1 MSGFSSL
8 LRGEPDEM
16 SISGPDP
23 EQGPESASEFSG
35 ERRGIFD
42 LLRDSSELEPENRFD
57 FLDEEVNWYQ
67 SVADLSDEPEH
78 LWAAEPSDLGDG
90 PDNELPVPADRP
102 CDVSLPTLEPL
113 PMLSPVRFQGPGS
126 ADPQQNA
133 WQVDAVLFDVKRRRL
148 SVPAQPWKSGP
159 FALKMPGVGSAASF
173 LDRAR
178 PSVGLADVLNPPLN
192 LPLGVREPE
201 PVLAWVV
208 ESRLRHFRVE
218 RSDEDLRVHALA
230 RIRTLVMLDPLAS
243 KLGRSLASDV
253 EHLATEEEISSS
265 FSHAFAS
272 KAASTIHKRAGSL
285 CKFASWCMREGA
297 SPLRFEEVHLYRYL
311 CVLQKSAGATSG
323 SHLIE
328 ALRFLDSVVSLVQ
341 IEVEEVMSAR
351 CRGVAQEMHM
361 TKAPLKQKKALT
373 RKQVEHLELFTTRAS
388 SRHACISGQLLWC
401 MHSGSRWRDSQ
412 TLRHLELEAL
422 ISKTT
427 LTARAKTTLLPYVGV
442 GLGVSGLP
450 WAKAWVDARAAEG
463 LTDVDPFL
471 PTFCE
476 RRGCWGSQRMSA
488 SEASIYLREFFQSM
502 DSSYGELR
510 ELGTHSMKRTLLSW
524 AGKSHPVTFTHPERR
539 LLGHHLDQENK
550 SVVVYSKDAYVA
562 LCGKVLGMYATVP
575 SGLFDP
581 DMSAVM
587 RMKSIAQRAADSE
600 VSSLSSG
607 SEEPTEDLQASFKE
621 RALKVGISSPV
632 LQELLTAGFTTFG
645 KLCFAVSA
653 NPTQL
658 DDTAVDLWVR
668 NVFSTAPSPYQV
680 SCLRRLLFE
689 ANSLNIADL
698 HTRVEPPADNVV
710 RKLPAAERAAR
721 AQAQQARL
729 AGVVFTPETIPAN
742 GPVDLFVDQLES
754 EILQYVGP
762 ERCVSRAQEMMAVKK
777 DKTINVDQDG
787 RMRINS
793 KPNDL
798 RCETSSDA
806 RLRAAWNRRSLAMDL
821 AGVCSYIEIE
831 KWVQHLFSCQAREVP
846 KGMSPISVNQLIQ
859 ADRALFMY
867 ASEKLMGRLA
877 APAGQPKPLDDVI
890 QELMHSP
897 QVTQFLQPVPR
908 PPDPPA
914 GWDSNAWKGKGKKGK
929 EGKDGKGKT
938 GKGTGEDCT
947 YAGKLDAVVRSPT
960 LSVRIPIDRTFDD
973 AEALAVEQLERCS
986 CHYVIT
992 DFEQGGLVV
1001 EDPDGPE
1008 RACFQGKVIH
1018 GRVIPFQ
1025 NHVLVFDAQSQ
1036 RHWTQ
1041 AWKGCRQ
1048 VLVAYSVPTQGL
1060 SAADV
1065 KFLRDLGF
1073 ELPSAATVP
1082 RPIRD
1087 GRPWAIEVFA
1097 GSAVLSKAWVR
1108 AGFRVLAIDICVRGA
1123 QVPIAPLD
1131 LTSPSG
1137 LKIFWDLVAKLQPEA
1152 IHVGVPCGTASRAR
1166 EKRLPANIVAAGA
1179 PEPQPLR
1186 DALHPLGLPSLS
1198 PGSLDELRVAK
1209 ANQLY
1214 ELSLDIALFCIRHNI
1229 VVSIENPARSWAWA
1243 VLVELL
1249 RQRNCSS
1256 DCASFNRLQSV
1267 VFHSCM
1273 HGGSRPKQ
1281 TKLLCTAGVFDTL
1294 NAQCDGQH
1302 QHEPWSVRA
1311 KGGRWH
1317 FATAQEAAYPPLL
1330 AARMARCL
1338 LLHVQLKLPAVRW
1351 EPALSVVSS
1360 AAVSRQTR
1368 KHAALIPEFAQ
1379 VLQLPASQVDKGMRV
1394 LREVSFHGE
1403 CAGDCESREH
1413 AQALKHP
1420 FDTHNPVAAVT
1431 VEAIDFL
1438 VRSSPQQVTLHRK
1451 LALLELQLLIK
1462 KGEREEADL
1471 HSKMHPSVAKVMRGK
1486 KILALKA
1493 LLEQEGY
1500 DDLEAIKFLT
1510 EGVHVMG
1517 SEPPP
1522 PGFDKKVKAAT
1533 LTERDLRDTAK
1544 ERREAI
1550 VGDDAP
1556 GDAAKAQL
1564 LFKVTQEEV
1573 DLGFLDGPYTADE
1586 ISNLVG
1592 RDQWCVIRRFLLDQG
1607 SKHRPIDDAC
1617 QSQTNAAYSATI
1629 RLELHNA
1636 DYVASLALLI
1646 AKKAKDQKHGSGA
1659 WLGKCLDLTKAYK
1672 QVALHPDQRDLC
1684 ITYFRGPGGEE
1695 KNFLPNAL
1703 MFGATAAVFGF
1714 IRISRCLWFLANKY
1728 LKVPSAC
1735 YFDDYPLFAP
1745 EEGAQ
1750 EADECISQ
1758 FFTMLGWSH
1767 AVTGEKGPVAFQRLQ
1782 KLSTRVKHVL
1792 ESMPPRVLSCNF
1804 ACESILVWT
1813 DGSWEAGHAGIGA
1826 CIWDPLKQ
1834 RGHVLG
1840 GVAPAW
1846 AIESW
1851 KEDFDARDGEPQL
1864 ICHIELL
1871 VLVAVRWMFQDQF
1884 LNRRVIMF
1892 VDNDAARYAILKGG
1906 SGSDGMNNLVQ
1917 LFDLPDLKFPS
1928 LYWIDRVPSI
1938 SNIAHGPSRDDFALA
1953 LKLMKATCVEAF
1965 AWHDELKTSVI
1976 TRRK

>member
-1 MSGFSSL
+1 MSGFSSFL
-8 LRGEPDEM
+8 GGEPDEL
-16 SISGPDP
+16 SISGLDP

-35 ERRGIFD
+35 EHRGIFD
-42 LLRDSSELEPENRFD
+42 LLRDSSEHETRLEP
-57 FLDEEVNWYQ
+57 LDEEANWYQ

-78 LWAAEPSDLGDG
+78 LWTAEPSDLGEGLDT
-90 PDNELPVPADRP
+90 ELPVPAEQP
-102 CDVSLPTLEPL
+102 CEVCLPTLEPL

-126 ADPQQNA
+126 ADPQLNA

-148 SVPAQPWKSGP
+148 SIPAQPWNSGP
-159 FALKMPGVGSAASF
+159 FALKMPGIGFATSF
-173 LDRAR
+173 LNRAR

-192 LPLGVREPE
+192 SPLGVREPE

-253 EHLATEEEISSS
+253 ENLATEEEISSS

-297 SPLRFEEVHLYRYL
+297 SPLRFEEVHLYHYL
-311 CVLQKSAGATSG
+311 CDLQKSAGATSG

-328 ALRFLDSVVSLVQ
+328 ALRFLDSVVSLVH

-361 TKAPLKQKKALT
+361 AKAPLRQKKALT

-412 TLRHLELEAL
+412 TLRHIELEVDEESGEVLIYGEAL
-422 ISKTT
+422 TSKTT
-427 LTARAKTTLLPYVGV
+427 LTAKAKTTLLPYVGV

-450 WAKAWVDARAAEG
+450 WAKAWFDARTAEG

-476 RRGCWGSQRMSA
+476 RKGCWGSQRMSA
-488 SEASIYLREFFQSM
+488 SEASIYLREFLQSM
-502 DSSYGELR
+502 DPSYGELR

-562 LCGKVLGMYATVP
+562 LYGKVLGMYATVR

-587 RMKSIAQRAADSE
+587 RMKSIAHQ
-600 VSSLSSG
+600 VGSLSLG
-607 SEEPTEDLQASFKE
+607 SDEPTEDL
-621 RALKVGISSPV
+621 
-632 LQELLTAGFTTFG
+632 
-645 KLCFAVSA
+645 
-653 NPTQL
+653 
-658 DDTAVDLWVR
+658 
-668 NVFSTAPSPYQV
+668 
-680 SCLRRLLFE
+680 
-689 ANSLNIADL
+689 
-698 HTRVEPPADNVV
+698 
-710 RKLPAAERAAR
+710 
-721 AQAQQARL
+721 
-729 AGVVFTPETIPAN
+729 
-742 GPVDLFVDQLES
+742 
-754 EILQYVGP
+754 
-762 ERCVSRAQEMMAVKK
+762 
-777 DKTINVDQDG
+777 
-787 RMRINS
+787 
-793 KPNDL
+793 
-798 RCETSSDA
+798 
-806 RLRAAWNRRSLAMDL
+806 
-821 AGVCSYIEIE
+821 
-831 KWVQHLFSCQAREVP
+831 
-846 KGMSPISVNQLIQ
+846 Q

-897 QVTQFLQPVPR
+897 QVTQFLQPVQR

-938 GKGTGEDCT
+938 GKGTGAAPSKPDIPEGCVSRDAANKPICYGFNRGT
-947 YAGKLDAVVRSPT
+947 CRWKGKAGRCQRGLHICWKDPRTASLARAVP
-960 LSVRIPIDRTFDD
+960 LSVQEQDFSTATVGGTRTFDD
-973 AEALAVEQLERCS
+973 AEALAAEFFLIPKVAAKGADVHVDRHNLPGS
-986 CHYVIT
+986 LNAVIAIT
-992 DFEQGGLVV
+992 DFKQGGLVV

-1008 RACFQGKVIH
+1008 RACFQGKVVH
-1018 GRVIPFQ
+1018 GRIIPFQ

-1041 AWKGCRQ
+1041 AWQGRRQ

-1060 SAADV
+1060 SAEDIQ
-1065 KFLRDLGF
+1065 FLRDLGF
-1073 ELPSAATVP
+1073 SLPSATRVP
-1082 RPIRD
+1082 RPVRD
-1087 GRPWAIEVFA
+1087 SRPWALEVFA
-1097 GSAVLSKAWVR
+1097 GSAVLSKAWIR

-1131 LTSPSG
+1131 LTSASG

-1166 EKRLPANIVAAGA
+1166 EKRLPASVVAAGA

-1186 DALHPLGLPSLS
+1186 DALNPLGLPSLS
-1198 PGSLDELRVAK
+1198 PGSLDALRVTK

-1214 ELSLDIALFCIRHNI
+1214 ELSLDIALFCASRDI
-1229 VVSIENPARSWAWA
+1229 VVSIENPARPWAWA
-1243 VLVELL
+1243 AIVELL
-1249 RQRNCSS
+1249 RRRANAS
-1256 DCASFNRLQSV
+1256 DCACFNRLQSV
-1267 VFHSCM
+1267 IFHSCM

-1281 TKLLCTAGVFDTL
+1281 TKLLCTADVYATL
-1294 NAQCDGQH
+1294 SAQCDGRH
-1302 QHEPWSVRA
+1302 QHEPWSITA

-1317 FATAQEAAYPPLL
+1317 FATAQEAAYPALL

-1338 LLHVQLKLPAVRW
+1338 LLHVRAKRPAVRL
-1351 EPALSVVSS
+1351 EPTLSVLSS

-1379 VLQLPASQVDKGMRV
+1379 VIQLPISQVDKGMRV

-1403 CAGDCESREH
+1403 CAGDCDSNNPIAE
-1413 AQALKHP
+1413 AQALQHP

-1431 VEAIDFL
+1431 VDAIDFL
-1438 VRSSPQQVTLHRK
+1438 VNSSPQQVTLHRK
-1451 LALLELQLLIK
+1451 LALLKLQLLIK
-1462 KGEREEADL
+1462 KGEREEAEL

-1500 DDLEAIKFLT
+1500 DDLEAVKFLT

-1517 SEPPP
+1517 SEPHPP
-1522 PGFDKKVKAAT
+1522 CFDKKVKAAT
-1533 LTERDLRDTAK
+1533 LTEQDLRDTAK

-1592 RDQWCVIRRFLLDQG
+1592 HDQWCVIRRFLLDQG

-1646 AKKAKDQKHGSGA
+1646 AKKAKNQKHGSGA

-1695 KNFLPNAL
+1695 KFFLPNAL

-1714 IRISRCLWFLANKY
+1714 IRISRCLWFLANKVM
-1728 LKVPSAC
+1728 KVPSAC
-1735 YFDDYPLFAP
+1735 YFDDCPLFAP

-1767 AVTGEKGPVAFQRLQ
+1767 AVTGEKGKPCSSSFDVLGLTLDLSQLQKGLVVLRNKPGRVEKILSEFDKVSEPEAITRHQIQVLHGLLNFAAGFYSGRVLKHLCYDLLEFLEWRGPVAFQRLQ
-1782 KLSTRVKHVL
+1782 KLSARVKHVL

-1813 DGSWEAGHAGIGA
+1813 DGSWESGHAGIGA

-1834 RGHVLG
+1834 CGHVLG
-1840 GVAPAW
+1840 GVAPSW

-1928 LYWIDRVPSI
+1928 LYWIDRVPSS
-1938 SNIAHGPSRDDFALA
+1938 SNIADGPSRDDFALA

-1976 TRRK
+1976 TRRKRKGV

>member
-1 MSGFSSL
+1 
-8 LRGEPDEM
+8 
-16 SISGPDP
+16 
-23 EQGPESASEFSG
+23 
-35 ERRGIFD
+35 
-42 LLRDSSELEPENRFD
+42 
-57 FLDEEVNWYQ
+57 
-67 SVADLSDEPEH
+67 
-78 LWAAEPSDLGDG
+78 
-90 PDNELPVPADRP
+90 
-102 CDVSLPTLEPL
+102 
-113 PMLSPVRFQGPGS
+113 
-126 ADPQQNA
+126 
-133 WQVDAVLFDVKRRRL
+133 
-148 SVPAQPWKSGP
+148 
-159 FALKMPGVGSAASF
+159 
-173 LDRAR
+173 
-178 PSVGLADVLNPPLN
+178 
-192 LPLGVREPE
+192 
-201 PVLAWVV
+201 
-208 ESRLRHFRVE
+208 
-218 RSDEDLRVHALA
+218 
-230 RIRTLVMLDPLAS
+230 MLDPLAS

-253 EHLATEEEISSS
+253 ENLATEEEISSS

-311 CVLQKSAGATSG
+311 CDLQKSAGATSG

-328 ALRFLDSVVSLVQ
+328 ALRFLDSVVSLVH

-361 TKAPLKQKKALT
+361 AKAPLRQKKALT
-373 RKQVEHLELFTTRAS
+373 RKQVEHLELFTTRVDEE
-388 SRHACISGQLLWC
+388 SGDVLIYGERLL
-401 MHSGSRWRDSQ
+401 GF
-412 TLRHLELEAL
+412 A
-422 ISKTT
+422 TT
-427 LTARAKTTLLPYVGV
+427 
-442 GLGVSGLP
+442 
-450 WAKAWVDARAAEG
+450 
-463 LTDVDPFL
+463 
-471 PTFCE
+471 
-476 RRGCWGSQRMSA
+476 A
-488 SEASIYLREFFQSM
+488 SEASIYLREFLQSM
-502 DSSYGELR
+502 DPSYGELR

-550 SVVVYSKDAYVA
+550 SVVVYSKGAYVA
-562 LCGKVLGMYATVP
+562 LYGKVLGMYATVR

-587 RMKSIAQRAADSE
+587 RMKSIAHR
-600 VSSLSSG
+600 VGSLSSG
-607 SEEPTEDLQASFKE
+607 SDEPTEDLQELGMESRDILRDLPIDPQPSAVNVSGGMRLAVQVIGERMLSNMAAASLDSEASFKE
-621 RALKVGISSPV
+621 RALK
-632 LQELLTAGFTTFG
+632 
-645 KLCFAVSA
+645 
-653 NPTQL
+653 
-658 DDTAVDLWVR
+658 
-668 NVFSTAPSPYQV
+668 V

-729 AGVVFTPETIPAN
+729 VGVVFTPETIPSN
-742 GPVDLFVDQLES
+742 GLVDLFVDQLES
-754 EILQYVGP
+754 EILP
-762 ERCVSRAQEMMAVKK
+762 ERCVSRAQEMMSVKK
-777 DKTINVDQDG
+777 DKTINIDQDG

-793 KPNDL
+793 KPN
-798 RCETSSDA
+798 
-806 RLRAAWNRRSLAMDL
+806 
-821 AGVCSYIEIE
+821 
-831 KWVQHLFSCQAREVP
+831 
-846 KGMSPISVNQLIQ
+846 

-897 QVTQFLQPVPR
+897 QVTQFLQPVQR

-914 GWDSNAWKGKGKKGK
+914 GWDGNAWKGKGKKGK

-938 GKGTGEDCT
+938 GKGTGAAPSKPDIPEGCVSRDAANKPICYGFNRGT
-947 YAGKLDAVVRSPT
+947 CRWKGKAGRCQRGLRICWKDPGTASLARAVP
-960 LSVRIPIDRTFDD
+960 LSVQGQDFSTATVGGTRTFDD
-973 AEALAVEQLERCS
+973 AEALAAEFFLIPKVAAKGADVHVDRHNLPGS
-986 CHYVIT
+986 LSAVIAIT
-992 DFEQGGLVV
+992 DFKQGGLVV

-1018 GRVIPFQ
+1018 GRIIPFQ
-1025 NHVLVFDAQSQ
+1025 NHVLVCDAQSQ

-1041 AWKGCRQ
+1041 AWQGRRQ

-1060 SAADV
+1060 SAEDIQ
-1065 KFLRDLGF
+1065 FLRDLGF
-1073 ELPSAATVP
+1073 SLPSATRVP
-1082 RPIRD
+1082 RPVRD
-1087 GRPWAIEVFA
+1087 SRPWAMEVFA
-1097 GSAVLSKAWVR
+1097 GSAVLSKAWIR

-1131 LTSPSG
+1131 LTSASG

-1166 EKRLPANIVAAGA
+1166 EKRLPANVVTAGA

-1186 DALHPLGLPSLS
+1186 DALNPMGLPSLS
-1198 PGSLDELRVAK
+1198 PGSLDALRVTK

-1214 ELSLDIALFCIRHNI
+1214 ELSLDIALFCAGRDI

-1243 VLVELL
+1243 AIVELL
-1249 RQRNCSS
+1249 HRRANAS
-1256 DCASFNRLQSV
+1256 DCACFNRLQSV
-1267 VFHSCM
+1267 IFHSCM

-1281 TKLLCTAGVFDTL
+1281 TKLLCTADVYATL
-1294 NAQCDGQH
+1294 SAQCDGRH
-1302 QHEPWSVRA
+1302 QHEPWSIAA
-1311 KGGRWH
+1311 KEGRWH
-1317 FATAQEAAYPPLL
+1317 FATAQEAAYPALL

-1338 LLHVQLKLPAVRW
+1338 LLHVRAKRPAVRL
-1351 EPALSVVSS
+1351 EPALSVLSS

-1379 VLQLPASQVDKGMRV
+1379 VIQLPTSQVDKGMRV

-1403 CAGDCESREH
+1403 CAGDCESNNPIAEAQ
-1413 AQALKHP
+1413 AQALQHP

-1431 VEAIDFL
+1431 VDVIDFL
-1438 VRSSPQQVTLHRK
+1438 VNSSPQQVTLHRK
-1451 LALLELQLLIK
+1451 LALLKLQLLIK

-1471 HSKMHPSVAKVMRGK
+1471 HSKMHPSVAK
-1486 KILALKA
+1486 A

-1500 DDLEAIKFLT
+1500 DDLEAVKFLT

-1517 SEPPP
+1517 SEPHPP
-1522 PGFDKKVKAAT
+1522 CFDKKVKAAT
-1533 LTERDLRDTAK
+1533 LTEQDLRDTAK

-1592 RDQWCVIRRFLLDQG
+1592 HDQWCVIRRFLLDQG

-1646 AKKAKDQKHGSGA
+1646 AKKAKNQKHGSGA

-1672 QVALHPDQRDLC
+1672 QVALHPDQRDLY

-1695 KNFLPNAL
+1695 QFFLPNAL

-1714 IRISRCLWFLANKY
+1714 IRISRCLWFLANKVM
-1728 LKVPSAC
+1728 KVPSAC

-1767 AVTGEKGPVAFQRLQ
+1767 AVTGEKGKPCSSSFDVLGLTLDLSQLQKGLVVLRNKPGRVEKILSEFDKVSEPEAITRHQIQVLHGLLNFAAGFYSGRVLKHLCYDLLEFLEWRGPVAFQRLQ

-1804 ACESILVWT
+1804 AACESILVWT
-1813 DGSWEAGHAGIGA
+1813 DGSWESGHAGIGA

-1834 RGHVLG
+1834 CGHVLG

-1884 LNRRVIMF
+1884 LSRRVIMF

-1928 LYWIDRVPSI
+1928 LYWIDRVPSS
-1938 SNIAHGPSRDDFALA
+1938 SNIADGPSRDDFALA

-1976 TRRK
+1976 TRRKRKGV